1 MKLIKISSFN
11 DSTINKS
18 IKNNFEKVDKSIRY
32 LKISDSL
39 IFAFSETDGYAVK
52 IAKSIAL
59 QLIEFKKSE
68 TALILSLN
76 SGNITVTY
84 LNLVS
89 LEIEAVMK
97 DIEYNIGALL
107 SVFENYRK
115 ENPSIFYIDSA
126 NLNQG
131 IIDLSN
137 MLEISEG
144 FFHKI
149 VEDDTFDFKFEK
161 LKQSKYSLQRLKQKL
176 NKDYFIDKKN
186 NLANYI
192 LENKKKASLII
203 AGILLIIVGYFG
215 ITYYIDSSNES
226 KRLERL
232 EEEERIKKLLEL
244 KKERNKVSGKINNL
258 FKNIYFVRF
267 IDKNIENLEAIYN
280 QGELIKLQYSS
291 KTGDNVYSEES
302 TVTKIKLSSDLYK
315 VFETNTKK
323 TLLGI
328 KKFKPKDIRA
338 LNLDQKEDILLS
350 DFHKNTENVLFE
362 QHGVAW
368 SYRKYSEI
376 EDFKKDLK
384 LLSIISD
391 NSFSINLF
399 KMGLGF
405 EVKYT
410 FSKN

>member
-384 LLSIISD
+384 LLSNISD